1 MEHEMIDQY
10 NIRGEK
16 IGVVDKQIAHR
27 DGLWHKSV
35 HVWIINELGEV
46 LLQYRCSDKSLYP
59 DTWDVSFA
67 GHIGAGES
75 SIEAVLR
82 EGKEELGIDVDLEK
96 LEYIFTNKEI
106 LLYNDIDSRE
116 FVDIF
121 LLRQDIK
128 LEDLVYQ
135 EEEVGGSKYVSGDE
149 FFELAYSNTL
159 FPHEVE
165 YSVLKR
171 VLRG

>member
-35 HVWIINELGEV
+35 HVWIINEKKEV

-59 DTWDVSFA
+59 DTWDASFA
-67 GHIGAGES
+67 GHIGVGES
-75 SIEAVLR
+75 SIEAVIR

-135 EEEVGGSKYVSGDE
+135 EEEVGGSKYVSVNE
-149 FFELAYSNTL
+149 FFELAEANKL

-165 YSVLKR
+165 YSVLKK
-171 VLRG
+171 VLKG